1 MFNSLW
7 DRRTEHSL
15 ELGEAEPGWVPSW
28 LWEKKN
34 QTVAVSLPVMDG
46 KWWGPNW
53 LWPLGTAL
61 TSAIG
66 DKKKVPAG
74 SLPDK

>member
-1 MFNSLW
+1 MGQT
-7 DRRTEHSL
+7 DRAQFGAGGGRAR
-15 ELGEAEPGWVPSW
+15 LGPIMVVG
-28 LWEKKN
+28 KKK